1 LLVNDIG
8 AYWHLAM
15 PFPQDGYSV
24 AQAGTGTGEA
34 AASCLATAARR
45 STMSDYRDPNDPMYG
60 NLGYEP
66 ADRRT
71 NSGWGWI
78 AAALFLVIV
87 LALAFGVAHEPTRVA
102 SNDTRSAATHTTP
115 PASTNPGSLPGL
127 APPPAP
133 ARP

>member
-1 LLVNDIG
+1 MTSAGI
-8 AYWHLAM
+8 AILAM
-15 PFPQDGYSV
+15 PFPQSGYSLV
-24 AQAGTGTGEA
+24 QAGTGTDQA
-34 AASCLATAARR
+34 AAGCRATAARR

-66 ADRRT
+66 SDRRT

-87 LALAFGVAHEPTRVA
+87 LAIGFGVAHEPTRVA
-102 SNDTRSAATHTTP
+102 SNDSPSAATHMTP
-115 PASTNPGSLPGL
+115 PATTNPGSLPGL

-133 ARP
+133 APARP

>member
-1 LLVNDIG
+1 MTSAGIG
-8 AYWHLAM
+8 ILAM
-15 PFPQDGYSV
+15 PFPQSGYSLV
-24 AQAGTGTGEA
+24 QAGTGTDQA
-34 AASCLATAARR
+34 AAGCRATAARR

-66 ADRRT
+66 SDRRT

-87 LALAFGVAHEPTRVA
+87 LAIGFGVAHEPTRVA
-102 SNDTRSAATHTTP
+102 SNDSPSAATHMTP
-115 PASTNPGSLPGL
+115 PATTNPGSLPGL

-133 ARP
+133 APSRP